1 MAASRYATKFLAMAL
16 TALVAVLVF
25 AGTALADDAHKVVV
39 QGADY
44 HASGSALESGEVDVA
59 TVAGAKDDMVFV
71 SVSQEGVG
79 DIAKYI
85 PYTLGE
91 GETRGSGSNWTGIVS
106 LDISTLD
113 ATKLDGVYTISIYE
127 KRGDKTA
134 LYQGKLYGVYA
145 DLSDLPAG
153 DPDAQKLIG
162 TRVVGTTDS
171 ADRKFVANDT
181 LYVGGKTYRLVST
194 EPAADGEVLHFA
206 YEPYNE
212 ATTVDGV
219 VKYVDKAGNVVASTK
234 VPGLAQNESRVVNI
248 PTAVKAENGDVYRT
262 VFFRDSVEMKNP
274 GSTSYTIPCTMMSA
288 DEAAAA
294 NHYVATIQLVDE
306 GGKVI
311 ATDSVNVTGEFRYTA
326 PTNIYKR
333 ETVGGE
339 QVVFSYE
346 VAEDPVLNFNAATD
360 EVVSGAKTVQVKY
373 NTLPAD
379 QAEAKV
385 TFYLIDGS
393 KPVKSSADSD
403 RSLGKTTVVVNEANK
418 TAQPPT
424 QVEHNGT
431 TYNLVGSPEEYEYA
445 FRSNQ
450 MPIVNAYYLPE
461 GYQVEDKPYEVT
473 VEYVNFLTGETIDS
487 ESFESNP
494 ATRVDINAP
503 AEFSLN
509 GVDYVR
515 LDGQEEIT
523 HSYYSRISKYVVYY
537 RDKNDTL
544 TSGTV
549 INSIRVEYI
558 DGGTTE
564 TITDGGT
571 TTTTD
576 TTTVDGGTTD
586 ADTTT
591 AATAATNAALQLN
604 AGRTY
609 NVLDGTGNN
618 ATLTNESGV
627 DSNTERIEEQETPL
641 ASGADFA
648 GDKKSEATVG
658 LPLQAII
665 PIGAAVLCATLAILI
680 VVMMRRRKNNGEQE
694 A

>member
-16 TALVAVLVF
+16 AAVVAVLVF

-44 HASGSALESGEVDVA
+44 HASGSVLESGEFDAA

-91 GETRGSGSNWTGIVS
+91 GETRGSGNNWTGIVS
-106 LDISTLD
+106 LDIGTLE

-162 TRVVGTTDS
+162 TRVVGPTDS

-181 LYVGGKTYRLVST
+181 LYVGGKTYRLAST
-194 EPAADGEVLHFA
+194 EPTADGEVLHFA

-212 ATTVDGV
+212 STTVDGV

-326 PTNIYKR
+326 PTNIYKT
-333 ETVGGE
+333 EIVGGE
-339 QVVFSYE
+339 QVVFGYE
-346 VAEDPVLNFNAATD
+346 VADDPVLNFNAATD
-360 EVVSGAKTVQVKY
+360 EVVTGAKTVQVKY
-373 NTLPAD
+373 KTLPAD
-379 QAEAKV
+379 QPEANV
-385 TFYLIDGS
+385 TFYLVDGT
-393 KPVKSSADSD
+393 KRANDTGRILATKTVK
-403 RSLGKTTVVVNEANK
+403 VNEANP
-418 TAQPPT
+418 TAAPDAQI
-424 QVEHNGT
+424 EHNGT
-431 TYNLVGSPEEYEYA
+431 TYKLVGEPAEYA
-445 FRSNQ
+445 YTLHSDKV
-450 MPIVNAYYLPE
+450 PVVNVYYTPE
-461 GYQVEDKPYEVT
+461 GYEPPGPYEVT
-473 VEYVNFLTGETIDS
+473 VDYVNFLTGEKIDS
-487 ESFESNP
+487 ESFTSEPSSKTSIETP
-494 ATRVDINAP
+494 S
-503 AEFSLN
+503 EFSLN
-509 GVDYVR
+509 GIDYIR
-515 LDGQEEIT
+515 LDGQDEPIE
-523 HSYYSRISKYVVYY
+523 HSYYSGIVNYTIYY

-549 INSIRVEYI
+549 INTIRVVYA

-564 TITDGGT
+564 TTTDGGT

-576 TTTVDGGTTD
+576 TTTVDGGTAD
-586 ADTTT
+586 AGTTT

-665 PIGAAVLCATLAILI
+665 PIGAAVLCAILAILV
-680 VVMMRRRKNNGEQE
+680 VVMMRRRKNSGEQE

>member
-1 MAASRYATKFLAMAL
+1 MAL

-181 LYVGGKTYRLVST
+181 LYVGGKTYRLAST

>member
-1 MAASRYATKFLAMAL
+1 MAL